1 MKLKALTL
9 SCCVLTVLF
18 LSGCSDRS
26 PVGQGSKIT
35 SSDSL
40 STTAIIATD
49 RGEVTLHLEVAA
61 DSEAQEK
68 GLMGRK
74 QLPIGSGMLFPFDP
88 PRTPNFWMKGTLIPL
103 DLIFV
108 RSDGTIS
115 AVMAGKPG
123 DLTPISTGEPVRGVI
138 EIGGNEAR
146 RFGISAGDR
155 VKWGKCDG
163 AGQSDPL
170 SFCPN

>member
-1 MKLKALTL
+1 M
-9 SCCVLTVLF
+9 S
-18 LSGCSDRS
+18 
-26 PVGQGSKIT
+26 T
-35 SSDSL
+35 SSDIL

-49 RGEVTLHLEVAA
+49 RGDVTLSLEVAA

-74 QLPIGSGMLFPFDP
+74 QLPAGSGMLFPFDP

-103 DLIFV
+103 DLIFI

-115 AVMAGKPG
+115 AIMTGKPD
-123 DLTPISTGEPVRGVI
+123 DLTPISTGQPVRGVI

-146 RFGISAGDR
+146 RLGITEGDR
-155 VKWGKCDG
+155 VTWGECEDKG
-163 AGQSDPL
+163 ESDPL
-170 SFCPN
+170 SFYPY